1 METTTQTQP
10 TVAATALRYGLLTG
24 LVSILFSFLLIAT
37 NQLGNSW
44 LGLVSLGIAIAGIV
58 LAQRDFRTRNGGFM
72 SYGEGVGIGALL
84 SLVSGL
90 LGSTF
95 SFAYRA
101 IDPGAFE
108 QGIEQ
113 ARAKMEAAGSMSDAQ
128 IDQAIAISQKFTSG
142 PIGFVI
148 GIVSAAV
155 IGTILSL
162 IISAI
167 LKNAKPEF
175 D

>member
-1 METTTQTQP
+1 METTSPTQP

-24 LVSILFSFLLIAT
+24 LVSIIFSFLLIVT
-37 NQLGNSW
+37 NQLGNS
-44 LGLVSLGIAIAGIV
+44 LLGIIGLVITIAGIV
-58 LAQRDFRTRNGGFM
+58 LAQRDFRTRNAGFM
-72 SYGEGVGIGALL
+72 SYGEGMGIGALL
-84 SLVSGL
+84 SVVSGL
-90 LGSTF
+90 LGAAF
-95 SFAYRA
+95 SFIYRA
-101 IDPGAFE
+101 IDPSAFE

-113 ARAKMEAAGSMSDAQ
+113 ARAKMEAAGTMSDAQ
-128 IDQAIAISQKFTSG
+128 IDQAIAMSQKFTSG
-142 PIGFVI
+142 PIGFAI
-148 GIVSAAV
+148 GVVSAAV